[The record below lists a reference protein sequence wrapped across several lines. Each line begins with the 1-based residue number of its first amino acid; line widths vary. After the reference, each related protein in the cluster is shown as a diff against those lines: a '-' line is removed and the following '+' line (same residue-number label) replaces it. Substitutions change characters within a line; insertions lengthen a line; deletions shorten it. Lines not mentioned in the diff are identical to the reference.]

1 MQISQKA
8 DEKYASVLD
17 GLRKILSTEGIKGLY
32 GGLQSKIVQ
41 SMLTAAF
48 LFMAKEVLFDWS
60 LWLLVLVGARKRLAV
75 PSGK

>member
-8 DEKYASVLD
+8 DEKYTSVVD
-17 GLRKILSTEGIKGLY
+17 GLRKILSTEGVTGLY

-48 LFMAKEVLFDWS
+48 LFMAKEALFDWS
-60 LWLLVLVGARKRLAV
+60 LWMLVLVGARKRATF
-75 PSGK
+75 STGK